1 MLLPFTLFIRL
12 NNFLLNFKKEI
23 YNKKIK
29 TICVGNIYVGG
40 TGKTPTT
47 IKIYN
52 ILKKLKISTVIG
64 KKEYESQID
73 EVRVIKNYAKI
84 IVDKSR
90 IRILKKAKTNKY
102 KVLIFDDGLQDK
114 NICYDLQIVCFDSI
128 NLIGN
133 GFLIPAGPLRKI
145 KKFIK
150 IWLCAYKR

>member
-1 MLLPFTLFIRL
+1 ML
-12 NNFLLNFKKEI
+12 E
-23 YNKKIK
+23 
-29 TICVGNIYVGG
+29 G

-90 IRILKKAKTNKY
+90 IRILKKQNK
-102 KVLIFDDGLQDK
+102 
-114 NICYDLQIVCFDSI
+114 
-128 NLIGN
+128 
-133 GFLIPAGPLRKI
+133 
-145 KKFIK
+145 
-150 IWLCAYKR
+150 